1 MIKVLLVEDSPV
13 AVTILKRIID
23 SADDLSLVGTARTGV
38 DALELIPKVK
48 PDIICTD
55 LMMPKMNGLELTQ
68 KVMETTP
75 KPILV
80 ISACVQDEDKN
91 NVFELLN
98 AGAVDVFPKPKG
110 GTLEDYESI
119 RDKLISKIRI
129 LAGVKVFTK
138 RSNNNARSSLR
149 LTDPNFKPINLN
161 PSPHQ
166 NETNA
171 TSPRTIQ
178 AVAIAASTG
187 GPQAFQQVLM
197 GIPGNFPVPI
207 FCVQHISS
215 GFLQGFLDWLQNYSQ
230 LKIVIA
236 KTGERPQVGNIY
248 FPPDRL
254 HLKIDKQG
262 RFYCGD
268 DIPVDSHCPS
278 ATVLFQTIADYYKSS
293 AIGVLMTG
301 MGRDGARGLFD
312 LKQRGA
318 YTIAQDEAT
327 SVVFGMPQEAI
338 KMGGAKTILPVT
350 EITPRLLK
358 LVMG

>member
-13 AVTILKRIID
+13 AVTILKRIIH
-23 SADDLSLVGTARTGV
+23 SADDLYLVGTARTGLE
-38 DALELIPKVK
+38 ALDLIPKLK

-55 LMMPKMNGLELTQ
+55 LMMPKMNGLELTK

-110 GTLEDYESI
+110 GTLDDYEQI
-119 RDKLISKIRI
+119 RHQLVSKIRV
-129 LAGVKVFTK
+129 LAGIKVFTK
-138 RSNNNARSSLR
+138 PSTSNSV
-149 LTDPNFKPINLN
+149 NFPKIAPKSAV
-161 PSPHQ
+161 SPPTPDTQ
-166 NETNA
+166 EVKCD
-171 TSPRTIQ
+171 RTIQ
-178 AVAIAASTG
+178 ALAIGASTG
-187 GPQAFQQVLM
+187 GPQAFQQVLS
-197 GIPGNFPVPI
+197 GIPWNFPVPI

-215 GFLQGFLDWLQNYSQ
+215 GFLEGFLHWLQNYSQ
-230 LKIVIA
+230 LKIVVA
-236 KTGERPQVGNIY
+236 KTGEKPQQGNIY
-248 FPPDRL
+248 FPPDRM

-278 ATVLFQTIADYYKSS
+278 ATVLFETIADYYKAS

-301 MGRDGARGLFD
+301 MGRDGARGLFA
-312 LKQRGA
+312 LKQRGG

-338 KMGGAKTILPVT
+338 KLGGAKTVLPVT
-350 EITPRLLK
+350 EITPRILR

>member
-13 AVTILKRIID
+13 AVTILRRIID

-38 DALELIPKVK
+38 EALELIPKVK

-68 KVMETTP
+68 QIMATHPT
-75 KPILV
+75 PILV
-80 ISACVQDEDKN
+80 VSACVQDEDKN

-98 AGAVDVFPKPKG
+98 AGALDVFPKPRS

-119 RDKLISKIRI
+119 RDKLISKIRV

-138 RSNNNARSSLR
+138 RPSRTSSSLK
-149 LTDPNFKPINLN
+149 LTDPNLKPISP
-161 PSPHQ
+161 PSSSLKNDTHTSTHQ
-166 NETNA
+166 
-171 TSPRTIQ
+171 TIK

-187 GPQAFQQVLM
+187 GPQAFQQVFT
-197 GIPGNFPVPI
+197 GIPANFPVPI

-236 KTGERPQVGNIY
+236 KTGEKPEIGKIY
-248 FPPDRL
+248 FPPERM

-278 ATVLFQTIADYYKSS
+278 ATVLFQTVADYYGPA

-338 KMGGAKTILPVT
+338 KLGGAKTILPVT